1 MPPSPRNPA
10 APAYRLTYKPLIGA
24 IAQIERTEWRPAMT
38 SVDKL
43 QRAVEIVRGLPT
55 DKLHVLDR
63 ATAIT
68 VMDHVTYHDWQA
80 RAQAHGLISADV
92 ATWLYNNLGPVWM
105 PANHGWGPGRGPP
118 AEARGA

>member
-1 MPPSPRNPA
+1 
-10 APAYRLTYKPLIGA
+10 
-24 IAQIERTEWRPAMT
+24 MT

-105 PANHGWGPGRGPP
+105 PANDGWPIGVDTATKFVVTHAIGKVALALQLRGLV
-118 AEARGA
+118 AA